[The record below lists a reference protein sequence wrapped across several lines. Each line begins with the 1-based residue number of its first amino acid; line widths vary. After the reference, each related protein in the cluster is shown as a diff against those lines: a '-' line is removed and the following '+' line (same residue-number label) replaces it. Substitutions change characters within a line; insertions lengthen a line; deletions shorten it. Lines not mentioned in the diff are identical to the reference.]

1 MNDKLTFRAFRAVD
15 ELETC
20 MRYKEGH
27 VKVLKDYG
35 ITNITSN
42 TDEWMFNPH
51 MYCVVA
57 IDESNGE
64 LMGGIRVQVA
74 DEKTP
79 LPVEKAVGKMD
90 SKIHE
95 VVHNYFVNGG
105 VGELCALWTSKII
118 AGLGVSVLLTRAGIS
133 ITNQLDIKTLVGI
146 CAEYT
151 LKMFTQ
157 VGFQVDYS
165 LGMNGEFPYPN
176 QTYVARVLGIMNAE
190 SLESAA
196 EYDKVRMRSLRS
208 SPVQDHLEKETTV
221 EIMVN
226 YRLLMKL

>member
-1 MNDKLTFRAFRAVD
+1 MQY
-15 ELETC
+15 
-20 MRYKEGH
+20 MEGH

-42 TDEWMFNPH
+42 NNDWMFNPC
-51 MYCVVA
+51 MYCVIAV
-57 IDESNGE
+57 DPESGE
-64 LMGGIRVQVA
+64 MKGGIRVQVA

-79 LPVEKAVGKMD
+79 LPVEKAVGRMD
-90 SKIHE
+90 SKIHQ
-95 VVHNYFVNGG
+95 VVHNYFENGG
-105 VGELCALWTSKII
+105 VGELCALWTSKSI

-165 LGMNGEFPYPN
+165 LGVNGEFPYPN

-190 SLESAA
+190 SLEAAA
-196 EYDKVRMRSLRS
+196 EYDKVRMRSLRAI
-208 SPVQDHLEKETTV
+208 PEQEHTEKETSK
-221 EIMVN
+221 EIVVN
-226 YRLLMKL
+226 YLLHMHLK